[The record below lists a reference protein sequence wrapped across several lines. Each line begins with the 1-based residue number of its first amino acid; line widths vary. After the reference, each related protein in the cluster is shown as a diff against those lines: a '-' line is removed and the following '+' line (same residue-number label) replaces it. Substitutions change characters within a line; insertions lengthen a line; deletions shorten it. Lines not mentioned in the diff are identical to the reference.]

1 MSPAGV
7 WRNRSHDPAGSDT
20 RGAAAYDES
29 YADTRSWVQ
38 QGLLDYIA
46 PQIYWPFARDAAR
59 YDVLANWWAEVVK
72 PTHTRLYIGVALYK
86 VGEPSK
92 NEPDWTVDGG
102 VPELKKQLDLNE
114 TLPQIGAPS
123 CSAKTTSISRKPG
136 RRLTICA
143 AAGVSRRASRQPAL
157 L

>member
-1 MSPAGV
+1 M

-20 RGAAAYDES
+20 RGAAAYDECLCR
-29 YADTRSWVQ
+29 YPQLGAA

-114 TLPQIGAPS
+114 TLPQIQGTILFRENNLNQPQTRQAVNYLR
-123 CSAKTTSISRKPG
+123 SRWG
-136 RRLTICA
+136 
-143 AAGVSRRASRQPAL
+143 QPQS
-157 L
+157 

>member
-1 MSPAGV
+1 MRTQGRHRPQRAHFLEKPGGEHRV
-7 WRNRSHDPAGSDT
+7 EARSDALVHSHALFWTLGNT
-20 RGAAAYDES
+20 
-29 YADTRSWVQ
+29 
-38 QGLLDYIA
+38 
-46 PQIYWPFARDAAR
+46 PFARDAAR

-114 TLPQIGAPS
+114 SLPQIQGTILFRENNLNQPQTRQAVNYLR
-123 CSAKTTSISRKPG
+123 SRWG
-136 RRLTICA
+136 
-143 AAGVSRRASRQPAL
+143 QPQS
-157 L
+157 